1 MNTTDDM
8 KTETDEQRAAVPE
21 QNDNARI
28 ADPDLDK
35 REKDLGFFDRNPK
48 AKFILFA
55 VVLIALLLGILFW
68 LHSRQWVDTDDAQ
81 VDGHI
86 YNVNAR
92 VGGQVVKVLADDGQF
107 VHAGDVLVQID
118 PKDYQVALQKAQ
130 ADYDDAVATAHA
142 ASLNVPIT
150 TVGSTTQISSAD
162 ADVLNA
168 QAGVSAAQQQAD
180 AAKAQLVEAQ
190 ANARKLNADVER
202 YRSLLTKKEI
212 AEQQF
217 DQVAVSA
224 ESANATVVAREASV
238 RAATEQIR
246 QAESR
251 VAFAKANLANAQVT
265 PKQIGVTRAKAES
278 AQAQAEQKQAALE
291 QAKLNLQYATIVAP
305 VDGVVGRRAV
315 QTGQNV
321 QPGTDLFAIVPR
333 RDVWVTANF
342 KETQL
347 ERMRPGQ
354 EVEIKIDTY
363 GGHKWKGHVSAIGG
377 ATGSRYSLLPPENA
391 TGNYVKVVQRIPV
404 RIDFDDRDKQDFNKD
419 GLLRPGMSVT
429 PDVKVR

>member
-1 MNTTDDM
+1 MTT
-8 KTETDEQRAAVPE
+8 TDEQQLREDERGTIPE
-21 QNDNARI
+21 EDDTRT

-35 REKDLGFFDRNPK
+35 REKDRGFFDRNPR
-48 AKFILFA
+48 AKFAIF
-55 VVLIALLLGILFW
+55 ALLLLAIFAGILFW

-92 VGGQVVKVLADDGQF
+92 VGGQVIKVLVDDGQF

-130 ADYDDAVATAHA
+130 ADYDDAVATARA
-142 ASLNVPIT
+142 ATLNVPIT

-162 ADVLNA
+162 ADVMNA
-168 QAGVSAAQQQAD
+168 QAGLAAAQQQTD

-202 YRSLLTKKEI
+202 YRQLLGKREI
-212 AEQQF
+212 AQQQF
-217 DQVAVSA
+217 DQVVTSA
-224 ESANATVVAREASV
+224 EASNATVAAREASV
-238 RAATEQIR
+238 RAATEQVR
-246 QAESR
+246 QASSR
-251 VAFAKANLANAQVT
+251 ISFAKANLANAQVT
-265 PKQIGVTRAKAES
+265 PKQIGVTKAKADS

-291 QAKLNLQYATIVAP
+291 QAKLNLQYATIVSP

-315 QTGQNV
+315 QVGQNV
-321 QPGTDLFAIVPR
+321 QAGTDLFAIVPM

-347 ERMRPGQ
+347 ENMHPGQ
-354 EVEIKIDTY
+354 EVEVKVDTY
-363 GGHKWKGHVSAIGG
+363 GGRKWKAHVAAIGG

-404 RIDFDDRDKQDFNKD
+404 RIEFDEKDKQDFNKD